1 MNTWKRLK
9 ETELFRVNFKEEGKM
24 HAQEQLKTRH
34 QKLYMGMLFGNNF
47 NRNVRILFNTE
58 DGVREIFS
66 RVWATTD
73 RHVVLRGGAF
83 LPISAI
89 IDVIVD

>member
-1 MNTWKRLK
+1 MPGIVK
-9 ETELFRVNFKEEGKM
+9 EQELQQTVFKNEGKM
-24 HAQEQLKTRH
+24 YAQEQLKSRH
-34 QKLYMGMLFGNNF
+34 QKLYAGMLFGNNF
-47 NRNVRILFNTE
+47 NQNVRILFNTE

-73 RHVVLRGGAF
+73 RHVVLRSGVF

-89 IDVIVD
+89 IDVLID